1 MRGREAP
8 PGTAGSGSRALSQRD
23 RSSQWQPADAEGCRS
38 RLPRT
43 KAQQA
48 PRHLKSIPND
58 EELKKLFNAMNDEER
73 LRYKFF
79 LGTAC
84 REQEVMYATWA
95 DINWGK
101 KEYRIRQKEDV
112 DFKPKSHEARITP
125 LPTSLVNDLRD
136 RHKNPPHERW
146 IFINSDDSPE
156 THFLD
161 KLKRI
166 ALGAGVNCGH
176 CRTTRTVQRTVAGN
190 RYEKQQIEVSCKTH
204 PVCERIKL
212 HRFRKTKAT
221 QWHEAGIPV
230 RTIQHWLGHKSLETT
245 MLYLGITD
253 SAKLRDKI
261 DEAHGD

>member
-1 MRGREAP
+1 M
-8 PGTAGSGSRALSQRD
+8 
-23 RSSQWQPADAEGCRS
+23 
-38 RLPRT
+38 
-43 KAQQA
+43 
-48 PRHLKSIPND
+48 
-58 EELKKLFNAMNDEER
+58 KKLFNAMDDEER

-79 LGTAC
+79 WGTAC